1 MERRAAAK
9 PYRKALANFPKHKEE
24 IEQLPHKYWE
34 IFAKYPYK
42 EGTYAVD
49 EEDFFENL
57 VLYCEKA
64 DHAASGGRFRDSAF
78 RIVEAALREQRQ
90 EASKLYNPY
99 RNLYLDK
106 CYGESKTPLGEWMY
120 FRTDEED

>member
-1 MERRAAAK
+1 MERRAAGK

-34 IFAKYPYK
+34 IFVKYPYEK
-42 EGTYAVD
+42 GTYAVD

-57 VLYCEKA
+57 VLYCEEA
-64 DHAASGGRFRDSAF
+64 DHAASGGKFRDRALC
-78 RIVEAALREQRQ
+78 IVKAALREQRQ
-90 EASKLYNPY
+90 EASKLYNSY
-99 RNLYLDK
+99 RNPYLDK

-120 FRTDEED
+120 FPTDEED

>member
-1 MERRAAAK
+1 MK
-9 PYRKALANFPKHKEE
+9 NFPY
-24 IEQLPHKYWE
+24 KYWE
-34 IFAKYPYK
+34 VFAKYPYK

-57 VLYCEKA
+57 VLYCEEA
-64 DHAASGGRFRDSAF
+64 DHTASGGRFRDRAF
-78 RIVEAALREQRQ
+78 CIVEAALREQRQ

-120 FRTDEED
+120 FPTDEED

>member
-1 MERRAAAK
+1 MV
-9 PYRKALANFPKHKEE
+9 
-24 IEQLPHKYWE
+24 
-34 IFAKYPYK
+34 FAKYPYK
-42 EGTYAVD
+42 EGTYAID

-57 VLYCEKA
+57 VLYCEEA
-64 DHAASGGRFRDSAF
+64 DHTASGGRFRDRAF
-78 RIVEAALREQRQ
+78 RIVETALRKQRQ

-120 FRTDEED
+120 FPTDEED